1 MIAKQ
6 HTAAFATASRA
17 AVLVFGLMLAS
28 QTPTWGQTSTP
39 LDENRVDRAPATP
52 SPAMENTSKDAL
64 PSAAT
69 EIETDDASAA
79 DIRGIDFL
87 DTAIPEVVARAAEAF
102 IGKPASRANLQALVQ
117 AMSEAYGRSDVALFT
132 IVIPRQDLS
141 NGHLRVRVAEGYLQ
155 QVILQGEV
163 ENRKMALIRTYAD
176 KLTKERP
183 TSRRRLERY
192 LSLIRDIPGL
202 KTDARLELGQG
213 TGAVRLV
220 LKLDFEKP
228 RVTFS
233 FDNRTSRFVKDG
245 QFEARARTFG
255 VLREGDRTELTG
267 LASINFH
274 DLLYIGLSHSTP
286 IGTEGG
292 NFGFNYGHLETRPV
306 RTIISGAAD
315 TLGFTYSYPVIRSYK
330 RNLTTTLALD
340 GVNSDNTAFGS
351 TIATEKSR
359 AVRLALGYVQ
369 TSPRSML
376 NGGVTVSKGLDIL
389 GAEIAGNTGRRDFL
403 KFNARAGFNR
413 AIGKRTVLRLNGSG
427 QWTRDA
433 LPAVERFSVGGQQ
446 FGRAFENGLINA
458 DRGVAGVAEAAFR
471 PIPSGRFGQTE
482 IYGFLDYATVSLL
495 TRPGFPRR
503 LDFDLA
509 SAGGGI
515 RLSYGEK
522 MALGLEAANT
532 IDTPYP
538 TYNSE
543 WRFSITWRLSLR
555 P

>member
-6 HTAAFATASRA
+6 QSVALATASRA
-17 AVLVFGLMLAS
+17 AVLVFGLTLAS
-28 QTPTWGQTSTP
+28 QTPTGGQTSTP
-39 LDENRVDRAPATP
+39 LDANRVDRAPALP
-52 SPAMENTSKDAL
+52 SPAMEDTSKDAL

-69 EIETDDASAA
+69 EVETDDASAA

-102 IGKPASRANLQALVQ
+102 IGKPASKANLQALVH

-163 ENRKMALIRTYAD
+163 ENRKLALIRAYAD

-245 QFEARARTFG
+245 QFEARALAFG

-267 LASINFH
+267 LTSINFH
-274 DLLYIGLSHSTP
+274 DLLYIGLLHSTP

-292 NFGFNYGHLETRPV
+292 NFSFNYGHLETRPA

-359 AVRLALGYVQ
+359 AVRLALGYAQ
-369 TSPRSML
+369 TSPRSAL
-376 NGGVTVSKGLDIL
+376 NGGATVSKGLDIL
-389 GAEIAGNTGRRDFL
+389 GAEIAGNAGRRDFL
-403 KFNARAGFNR
+403 KFNARVGFNR
-413 AIGKRTVLRLNGSG
+413 AIGKRAVLRLNGSG

-458 DRGVAGVAEAAFR
+458 DRGIAGLTEVAFR
-471 PIPSGRFGQTE
+471 PIRSGRFGQTE
-482 IYGFLDYATVSLL
+482 IYGFMDYAAVGLL
-495 TRPGFPRR
+495 TRPGLPRR

-532 IDTPYP
+532 IDAPYP